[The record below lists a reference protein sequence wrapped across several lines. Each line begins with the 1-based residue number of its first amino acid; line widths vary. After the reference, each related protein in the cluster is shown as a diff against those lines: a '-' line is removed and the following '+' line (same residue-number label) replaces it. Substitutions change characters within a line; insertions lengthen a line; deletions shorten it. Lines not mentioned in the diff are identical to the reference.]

1 VLTVEDDRQTRELL
15 GVLLSSWGYQPILAE
30 DGETALA
37 EDGVRARGV
46 GGGVVGGMPDAVLLD
61 LGLPGI
67 DGCQVARELRR
78 RPGGEVP
85 LIVVVTGAH
94 GEEGRAREA
103 GCDHYLTKP
112 VDIPALRQVLGRRR
126 GNTDGADTR
135 TNTD

>member
-1 VLTVEDDRQTRELL
+1 MTEPRIPSRPRVLAVEDDRQTLQLL
-15 GVLLSSWGYQPILAE
+15 GLLLSSWGYEPILAE

-37 EDGVRARGV
+37 ALTPV
-46 GGGVVGGMPDAVLLD
+46 GPLPEAVLLD

-78 RPGGEVP
+78 RPGGDAP

-94 GEEGRAREA
+94 GEEARAREA

-112 VDIPALRQVLGRRR
+112 VNIPALRQVLERV
-126 GNTDGADTR
+126 R
-135 TNTD
+135 TG

>member
-1 VLTVEDDRQTRELL
+1 MTEPRVPSRPRVLAVEDDRQTLQLL
-15 GVLLSSWGYQPILAE
+15 GLLLSSWGYEPILAE

-37 EDGVRARGV
+37 TLAALAAAGP
-46 GGGVVGGMPDAVLLD
+46 MPEAVLLD

-94 GEEGRAREA
+94 GEELRAREA
-103 GCDHYLTKP
+103 GCDRYLTKP
-112 VDIPALRQVLGRRR
+112 VDIPALREVLERGRT
-126 GNTDGADTR
+126 G
-135 TNTD
+135 

>member
-1 VLTVEDDRQTRELL
+1 MNEPRETVRPRVLTVEDDRQTRELL

-37 EDGVRARGV
+37 AV
-46 GGGVVGGMPDAVLLD
+46 GGGMPDAVLLD

-67 DGCQVARELRR
+67 DGFQVARELRR

-85 LIVVVTGAH
+85 LIVVVTGAQE
-94 GEEGRAREA
+94 EEGRAREA

-112 VDIPALRQVLGRRR
+112 VDIPALRDVLERGR
-126 GNTDGADTR
+126 GSTDTR